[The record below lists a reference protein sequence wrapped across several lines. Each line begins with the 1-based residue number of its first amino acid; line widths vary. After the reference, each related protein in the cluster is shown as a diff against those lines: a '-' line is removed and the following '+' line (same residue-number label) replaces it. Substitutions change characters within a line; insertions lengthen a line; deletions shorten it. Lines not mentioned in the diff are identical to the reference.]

1 MVVLCVGCLLQ
12 QAQLYMLKW
21 FTVLEGPVLKYE
33 EQPSGCFCS
42 VPLVKALCIK
52 QRILL
57 PKFPQS
63 SSMSSQRLIAMQD
76 YKCCISWCLEDQEI
90 FLELL
95 VVLH

>member
-1 MVVLCVGCLLQ
+1 MVVLCVGCLSQ

-21 FTVLEGPVLKYE
+21 FTVLEGLGLKYE

-63 SSMSSQRLIAMQD
+63 SSLSSQRQCRTINVA
-76 YKCCISWCLEDQEI
+76 
-90 FLELL
+90 L
-95 VVLH
+95 VDVWKIKKSF